1 MPIEIQTLAL
11 GVFQTNCYIIGNTDT
26 RAAVIIDPADE
37 AGVIL
42 KSVRE
47 RGWTV
52 KQILATHA
60 HFDHVLAAGE
70 LHAATGAPF
79 RLHKADLP
87 LLEAM
92 QVIGTFFGL
101 ELPPP
106 PTPDGYV
113 EEGERIAVDGI
124 ALGVLLTPGHSPGH
138 VSFVLREPEF
148 VFCGDCL
155 FEGSIGR
162 ADLPG
167 GDNNLLMRSIFEKL
181 VPLGDGYTVASGHG
195 GLTTIGQE
203 RRGNP
208 FLLGYG
214 GA

>member
-11 GVFQTNCYIIGNTDT
+11 GVFQTNCYIVGNTDT

-42 KSVRE
+42 KSVGE
-47 RGWTV
+47 HGWTV

-60 HFDHVLAAGE
+60 HFDHVLAAGD
-70 LHAATGAPF
+70 LQAATGAPF

-92 QVIGTFFGL
+92 QLTGAFFGL

-124 ALGVLLTPGHSPGH
+124 ALDVLHTPGHSPGH
-138 VSFVLREPEF
+138 VSFVLRELEII
-148 VFCGDCL
+148 FCGDCL

-162 ADLPG
+162 TDLPG
-167 GDNNLLMRSIFEKL
+167 GDSTLLMHSIFEKL

-203 RRGNP
+203 RRSNP
-208 FLLGYG
+208 FLLDDDRT
-214 GA
+214 